1 MTNLND
7 LLNDLPEGVH
17 VHTVAGTTAEDLMLK
32 VYLDGVA
39 TGAGSIVYSN
49 LLNQGAPKP
58 DATTHAN
65 KVAHHLCDYLY
76 ADPLRRAEIL
86 TKIQKRFHELPG
98 FHELPATGI
107 DHPDRTEKG

>member
-58 DATTHAN
+58 DANEYATE
-65 KVAHHLCDYLY
+65 VARHLCNNLY
-76 ADPLRRAEIL
+76 NDPLRRAAIL
-86 TKIQKRFHELPG
+86 TKIQERFLELPG
-98 FHELPATGI
+98 TGS
-107 DHPDRTEKG
+107 DHPDGTEEG